1 LSDDKDAAASPEIR
15 GPKPLLVLGALVAGL
30 LLGIFSPHL
39 TDQIKG
45 PIGGGA
51 SIIGGLWLKSLEMT
65 VIPLIVGLLITGIA
79 QSAEAAR
86 GGRIAGRAVLWIV
99 ILSTVSA
106 VIGMAL
112 MLLLVRLVPL
122 SSSAV
127 AALQQAVGAAQPIHA
142 QAASGSVSAFFQGLV
157 PENIISAAAN
167 SDILPLV
174 VFTVVFALAASRIAP
189 RRRASLIDFFAG
201 VTDAFLVIIGWV
213 LWLAPIGVFALAFG
227 LGAAAGGAAFAALL
241 HYILL
246 VSAVGIVITVAA
258 YPLAVIGGRVPMMS
272 FVRAL
277 LPPEGIAISTRSSL
291 ACLPAMLTS
300 ARQLGV
306 RREVADVSLPI
317 AVALFR
323 ATGPAMNTAVAVYVA
338 YALGLHPGPGAILA
352 ATAVGAV
359 MSYPAISLPGEIS
372 YISSIAPIA
381 IALGAPIAP
390 LALLVAVEMIPDII
404 RTLGNVAADVALAT
418 VVDRDQRPA
427 IARTRSE

>member
-1 LSDDKDAAASPEIR
+1 LNDTKDAPASPEIR
-15 GPKPLLVLGALVAGL
+15 GPRPLLVLGALVAGL
-30 LLGIFSPHL
+30 LLGILSPQL
-39 TDQIKG
+39 TEQVRNAVSSA
-45 PIGGGA
+45 A

-65 VIPLIVGLLITGIA
+65 VIPLIVGLLVTGIA

-99 ILSTVSA
+99 ILSTASA
-106 VIGMAL
+106 IVGAAL
-112 MLLLVRLVPL
+112 MLLFVRLVPL
-122 SSSAV
+122 SASAV
-127 AALQQAVGAAQPIHA
+127 AALREAVGSAQPIHA
-142 QAASGSVSAFFQGLV
+142 QAASGSVSAFFEGLV
-157 PENIISAAAN
+157 PENVVSAAAN

-174 VFTVVFALAASRIAP
+174 VFTILFALAVSRIASH
-189 RRRASLIDFFAG
+189 RRASVVDFFAG

-213 LWLAPIGVFALAFG
+213 LWVAPAGVFALAFG
-227 LGAAAGGAAFAALL
+227 LGAAAGGAAFTALL

-246 VSAVGIVITVAA
+246 VSAIGIVITVAA
-258 YPLAVIGGRVPMMS
+258 YPLAAIAGRVPMMS
-272 FVRAL
+272 FIRAL

-306 RREVADVSLPI
+306 RREVGDVSLPI

-427 IARTRSE
+427 MARTRSE

>member
-1 LSDDKDAAASPEIR
+1 LSDGDTPAAPEIR
-15 GPKPLLVLGALVAGL
+15 GPKPLLVLAALVVGL

-39 TDQIKG
+39 TE
-45 PIGGGA
+45 PIRGSATGVA
-51 SIIGGLWLKSLEMT
+51 SIIGGLWLKALEMT
-65 VIPLIVGLLITGIA
+65 VVPLIIGLLVTGIA

-99 ILSTVSA
+99 ILSTASA
-106 VIGMAL
+106 VIGAAL
-112 MLLLVRLVPL
+112 MLLFLHLAPL
-122 SSSAV
+122 SASSV
-127 AALQQAVGAAQPIHA
+127 AALRQAVGSAQPIQA
-142 QAASGSVSAFFQGLV
+142 QAASGSVSAFFTGLI
-157 PENIISAAAN
+157 PENIVSAAAN
-167 SDILPLV
+167 SDILALV
-174 VFTVVFALAASRIAP
+174 VFTVLFALAVSRIAQ
-189 RRRASLIDFFAG
+189 RRRAAVVDFFAG

-213 LWLAPIGVFALAFG
+213 LWIAPLGVFALAFG

-246 VSAVGIVITVAA
+246 VSLVGVVITVAA
-258 YPLAVIGGRVPMMS
+258 YPLAVIGGRVPLMP
-272 FVRAL
+272 FARAL

-306 RREVADVSLPI
+306 KREVADVSLPI

-323 ATGPAMNTAVAVYVA
+323 ATGPAMNTAVAIYVA
-338 YALGLHPGPGAILA
+338 YAVGLHPGPGAILA
-352 ATAVGAV
+352 ATSVGAV

-418 VVDRDQRPA
+418 LVDRDQRPA

>member
-1 LSDDKDAAASPEIR
+1 LSDDKGAAASPEIR

-39 TDQIKG
+39 TDQING
-45 PIGGGA
+45 PISGA
-51 SIIGGLWLKSLEMT
+51 TSIIGGLWLKSLEMT
-65 VIPLIVGLLITGIA
+65 VIPLIVGLLVTGIA